1 MDKKDF
7 LEFDSNSNIKIL
19 PLSMD
24 FTSLYP
30 STMTFYLSK
39 RKNKR
44 LNKIKKILNGIN
56 TKGEI

>member
-19 PLSMD
+19 PMD

-39 RKNKR
+39 KNKR
-44 LNKIKKILNGIN
+44 LDKIRKVKNGIN

>member
-19 PLSMD
+19 PSMD

-30 STMTFYLSK
+30 STITFHLSK

-44 LNKIKKILNGIN
+44 LNKIKKVLNGIN

>member
-19 PLSMD
+19 PMD

-30 STMTFYLSK
+30 STITFYLSK